1 MIILE
6 IQSNGGKYTRM
17 EIGGGGGGGGQAEL
31 GALVNLLYIYIYII
45 VKRAKASMATFLQFH
60 FQGSL

>member
-17 EIGGGGGGGGQAEL
+17 EIGGGGGGQAEL